1 MASKLEIAKLSTR
14 KFLDDKVS
22 RLGAALAYY
31 TVFALAPMV
40 MVAVAIAG
48 LAVSEDSLK
57 GEIVDQIDQTV
68 GEDAAVFVQ
77 DLIARSQ
84 EGGAGWGVAIGFVLA
99 LIGASALVIQLKG
112 ALNVIWDV
120 PITKTKGLLNAV
132 KARGVA
138 LLSLAI
144 IGALLIALQF
154 GASFVSGFDRVVPD
168 NVAYLDPVVQ
178 LLAPMLSVVLTAI
191 GFTAMF
197 RFLPDTV
204 VSWREAWAGGLVA
217 AAAYTVGSWAL
228 GFYIGNGGV
237 GSTFG
242 ASATLV
248 VLLVFVYYSAQMV
261 LFGAEFARVY
271 GLQRT
276 PSPVV
281 PKTSGPDPD
290 DLTHGDTSRTPTSAV
305 WAFLV
310 GAAIGWWWRR
320 D

>member
-1 MASKLEIAKLSTR
+1 MVSNLEIAKLSAR
-14 KFLDDKVS
+14 KFLDDKVP

-40 MVAVAIAG
+40 IVAVAIAG
-48 LAVSEDSLK
+48 LVVSEDKLN

-68 GEDAAVFVQ
+68 GEEAAVFIQ

-112 ALNVIWDV
+112 ALNVVWDV
-120 PITKTKGLLNAV
+120 PITKTRGLLNAA
-132 KARGVA
+132 KARGAA
-138 LLSLAI
+138 LLSLAM

-154 GASFVSGFDRVVPD
+154 GASFVSGFDRVVSD
-168 NVAYLDPVVQ
+168 NVAYLDPVLQ
-178 LLAPMLSVVLTAI
+178 LLAPMLSVFLTAI

-204 VSWREAWAGGLVA
+204 VSWREAWAGGVVA
-217 AAAYTVGSWAL
+217 ATAYTVGSWAL

-248 VLLVFVYYSAQMV
+248 VLLVFVYYSAQIV

-271 GLQRT
+271 GLQRR
-276 PSPVV
+276 PSPGE
-281 PKTSGPDPD
+281 PATSDPGPDHR
-290 DLTHGDTSRTPTSAV
+290 TRSSTSRAPASAV

-310 GAAIGWWWRR
+310 GAAVGWWWRR